1 MIRRALPARS
11 GDCAD
16 GSPTTSARS
25 VLPPPPHQEIS
36 LLTVNAY
43 AAPSAD
49 ALLEPTTITRRE
61 VGPHDVLIE
70 IAYAGI
76 CHSDIHTVNGDWG
89 PQPYPLVPGHEIVGT
104 VAEVGPEVTGH
115 AVGDRVGVGCMV
127 NSCGQCT
134 NCRNGDEQYCAEGM
148 VPTYGGAD
156 RDGTITQGG
165 YSTHVVVDAGFV
177 LSVPESLDVA
187 AAAPLLCAGI
197 TTYSPLRRWNAGPGR
212 KVAVVGLGGLGH
224 LAVKI
229 AAAMGAEVTVL
240 SQSLKKKED
249 GLRLGAEHYYATS
262 DPATFEQLA
271 GSFDLVLNTVSAVID
286 VDAYLSL
293 LTVDGALV
301 NVGAPAEPLSLNVFS
316 LIGGRRT
323 YAGSMIGGI
332 AETQEMLDFCAEH
345 GIVPETEL
353 ISADRVNE
361 AYERVLKSDVR
372 YRFVIDAAT
381 LV

>member
-1 MIRRALPARS
+1 M
-11 GDCAD
+11 
-16 GSPTTSARS
+16 
-25 VLPPPPHQEIS
+25 
-36 LLTVNAY
+36 LTVNAY

-49 ALLEPTTITRRE
+49 APLEPTTITRRE
-61 VGPHDVLIE
+61 VGPNDVLIE

-104 VAEVGPEVTGH
+104 VAEIGPEVTGH

-177 LSVPESLDVA
+177 LSVPESLDFA

-197 TTYSPLRRWNAGPGR
+197 TTYSPLRRWGAGPGR

-316 LIGGRRT
+316 LIGGRRA

-361 AYERVLKSDVR
+361 AYERVLASDVR